1 MLEVYKSVL
10 NQNGVLYCSAPI
22 TSGKRYIDWLDP
34 FKLMA
39 AEDPHGDTIA
49 SIIAQVSVE
58 AIYSGALRTVSKA
71 SRSLNT
77 NINTQFFTIFLAE
90 MMP

>member
-39 AEDPHGDTIA
+39 AEDPHGDTI
-49 SIIAQVSVE
+49 
-58 AIYSGALRTVSKA
+58 L
-71 SRSLNT
+71 
-77 NINTQFFTIFLAE
+77 
-90 MMP
+90 P